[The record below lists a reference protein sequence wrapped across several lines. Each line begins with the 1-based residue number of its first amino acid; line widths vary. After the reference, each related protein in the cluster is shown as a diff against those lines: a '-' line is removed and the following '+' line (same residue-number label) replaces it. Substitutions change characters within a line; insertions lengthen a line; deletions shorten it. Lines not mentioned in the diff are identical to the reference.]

1 MNSNSEFQKALTEAI
16 ASFRTKYESFDDAYG
31 SYTAQY
37 GESLVKVH
45 DPTQIN
51 DTIDPVIL
59 ILGRNTPLL
68 YRDSNQTVEGT
79 LSRAHLEPSGFY
91 IIGRRE
97 PLDSQLMIWGP
108 RWELEITQYDSR
120 VHIVPSRIHAAI
132 WFRDSKAIYFTDLGS
147 SSGSIV
153 AGETKHPEP
162 FIVAYATPKVDIRRV
177 EIPSKY
183 ART

>member
-1 MNSNSEFQKALTEAI
+1 VSSEFQRALTEAI
-16 ASFRTKYESFDDAYG
+16 PTFRRTYESFEDAYA

-37 GESLVKVH
+37 GESAINVH
-45 DPTQIN
+45 DATQISN
-51 DTIDPVIL
+51 TIDPVIV

-68 YRDSNQTVEGT
+68 YRDSDQTIEGS
-79 LSRAHLEPSGFY
+79 LSRAHLEPSRLY
-91 IIGRRE
+91 ILGRRE
-97 PLDSQLMIWGP
+97 PLDSKLMIWGP
-108 RWELEITQYDSR
+108 NWEREITQYDSR

-132 WFRDSKAIYFTDLGS
+132 WFRDLGVVHFTDLGS

-162 FIVAYATPKVDIRRV
+162 FIVAYATPKVDIRRI